1 LLAKP
6 PKDKP
11 KAMPGFSTKSN
22 RRTPMSKI
30 FSPKIKLVFTQ
41 TFRDWSKKRTPK
53 IINNGKYFLIN
64 IS

>member
-1 LLAKP
+1 
-6 PKDKP
+6 
-11 KAMPGFSTKSN
+11 
-22 RRTPMSKI
+22 
-30 FSPKIKLVFTQ
+30 LVFTQ